1 MIAEGTLI
9 LHIKISCADIRD
21 QLRKGTRGER
31 VFVEYCARRNST
43 ACHDLGEPCRGPPS
57 DTPASVRVTATEEV
71 PPLQAEIRG
80 PTAVIK
86 MSDDNPM
93 YQPNSI
99 LIRAGQTVEWLNTG
113 QVSHS
118 VVDDPAKAAKTD
130 DVALPTGVPSFASG
144 NVMPG
149 GKYRHTFLSPGTYKY
164 FCMSHEVDSMVGEI
178 DRATAHPGRGGA
190 SGLAVEVAAVAL
202 S

>member
-1 MIAEGTLI
+1 MPIFAT
-9 LHIKISCADIRD
+9 
-21 QLRKGTRGER
+21 
-31 VFVEYCARRNST
+31 NS
-43 ACHDLGEPCRGPPS
+43 ARGPGVSASLRNIALVAIPLLAITWVS
-57 DTPASVRVTATEEV
+57 RAYANPPDTPASVRATATEEV
-71 PPLQAEIRG
+71 PPLQAEVRG
-80 PTAVIK
+80 PTAIIK

-118 VVDDPAKAAKTD
+118 VVDDPAKAAKAD
-130 DVALPTGVPSFASG
+130 DVAIPTGVPTFASG

-149 GKYRHTFLSPGTYKY
+149 GKYRHTFLTPGTYRY

-178 DRATAHPGRGGA
+178 IVQPPTPDEAARVASQLKSQPWRAADHPGREDESA
-190 SGLAVEVAAVAL
+190 R
-202 S
+202 

>member
-1 MIAEGTLI
+1 VPIFAT
-9 LHIKISCADIRD
+9 
-21 QLRKGTRGER
+21 
-31 VFVEYCARRNST
+31 NS
-43 ACHDLGEPCRGPPS
+43 ERGPGVSASLRNIALVAIPLLAMTWAS
-57 DTPASVRVTATEEV
+57 RAYANPPDTPASVRATATEEV
-71 PPLQAEIRG
+71 PPLQAEVRG

-118 VVDDPAKAAKTD
+118 VVDDPAKALKTD
-130 DVALPTGVPSFASG
+130 DVSLPAGVPSFASG

-149 GKYRHTFLSPGTYKY
+149 GKYRHTFLTPGRYRY

-178 DRATAHPGRGGA
+178 IVQPPTPDEAARVASQLKSQPWRAADRPEREDESAR
-190 SGLAVEVAAVAL
+190 
-202 S
+202 

>member
-1 MIAEGTLI
+1 MPIFAT
-9 LHIKISCADIRD
+9 
-21 QLRKGTRGER
+21 
-31 VFVEYCARRNST
+31 NS
-43 ACHDLGEPCRGPPS
+43 ARGPGVSASLRDIALVVMVSLLAMTWANFANANPP
-57 DTPASVRVTATEEV
+57 DTPASVRATSTEEV
-71 PPLQAEIRG
+71 PSLHAEIGG
-80 PTAVIK
+80 PTAIIK

-118 VVDDPAKAAKTD
+118 VVDDPAKAAKAN
-130 DVALPTGVPSFASG
+130 DVAIPTGVPTFASG

-149 GKYRHTFLSPGTYKY
+149 GKYRHTFLTPGTYRY

-178 DRATAHPGRGGA
+178 IVQPPTPDEAARVA
-190 SGLAVEVAAVAL
+190 SQLKSQPWRNADHSERDDE
-202 S
+202 SPR